1 MTIKV
6 LVSDKLSEE
15 SVKIFKDRGIDV
27 DYQPEIGKDK
37 ERLAQI
43 IGNYDGLAIRSA
55 TKVTENIL
63 KNANKLKVI
72 GRAGI
77 GVDNVDI
84 AASTS
89 SGVIVMNTPFGNSV
103 TTAEH
108 AITLMMA
115 LARQIPQA
123 DHSTK
128 SSLWEKSKFM
138 GVEITSKTLGVIGC
152 GNIGS
157 IVIDRAKGLKMKV
170 IGFDPYLTESRADT
184 LGIEKV
190 ELNEIFKRSD
200 FITIHTPLTD
210 KTKNIINSEA
220 IKKMKPSV
228 RIINCARGGLIDEK
242 ALTKALKEN
251 KISGAAIDVFEEEP
265 AKNNPLFDIKNVI
278 CTPHLGASTLEA
290 QEKVAIQI
298 AEQMSDFLLTGAI
311 TNAINF
317 PSVSAED
324 ASSMEPYLLLA
335 KNLGSFAGQI
345 TETAIQN
352 IVIEYS
358 GDIANMNIET
368 LTSTIVCSLL
378 KPLLEDINMVNSL
391 IIAKERGIKI
401 EQIKTDSHGVY
412 GSYIKVAVDTE
423 RQHRS
428 LAGTVFSDRSAR
440 IIQIKDIDMEAK
452 FGSYM
457 IYITNN
463 DKPGLVGKIGECLGS
478 QGVNI
483 ANFNLGRDKI
493 GGNVIELIEVDTPI
507 NDRVLKKLSD
517 IDGIVQVK
525 KLNF

>member
-1 MTIKV
+1 
-6 LVSDKLSEE
+6 
-15 SVKIFKDRGIDV
+15 
-27 DYQPEIGKDK
+27 
-37 ERLAQI
+37 
-43 IGNYDGLAIRSA
+43 
-55 TKVTENIL
+55 
-63 KNANKLKVI
+63 
-72 GRAGI
+72 
-77 GVDNVDI
+77 
-84 AASTS
+84 
-89 SGVIVMNTPFGNSV
+89 
-103 TTAEH
+103 
-108 AITLMMA
+108 
-115 LARQIPQA
+115 
-123 DHSTK
+123 
-128 SSLWEKSKFM
+128 
-138 GVEITSKTLGVIGC
+138 
-152 GNIGS
+152 
-157 IVIDRAKGLKMKV
+157 
-170 IGFDPYLTESRADT
+170 
-184 LGIEKV
+184 
-190 ELNEIFKRSD
+190 
-200 FITIHTPLTD
+200 
-210 KTKNIINSEA
+210 
-220 IKKMKPSV
+220 
-228 RIINCARGGLIDEK
+228 
-242 ALTKALKEN
+242 
-251 KISGAAIDVFEEEP
+251 
-265 AKNNPLFDIKNVI
+265 
-278 CTPHLGASTLEA
+278 
-290 QEKVAIQI
+290 
-298 AEQMSDFLLTGAI
+298 
-311 TNAINF
+311 
-317 PSVSAED
+317 
-324 ASSMEPYLLLA
+324 MEPYLLLA